1 MRSATRLGAALAAI
15 AAAALAPSAAQAVMV
30 INAYEQGADVIFK
43 ATGSL
48 SLPSNNGTSGLCGGP
63 PGAGF
68 VSGATVRFASSS
80 SASCSSNKN
89 AYSYTF
95 SGSLPTSF
103 TVATSVSGTEFFLRG
118 DVTRLVIDAAP
129 NSSVSVDSTLTFA
142 NQTLASLSLTTLNSP
157 LVTWTLANNET
168 INFVALSSPP
178 GPSNA
183 VPGPLPLMGAVAAFR
198 ASRRLRRRT
207 RPQG

>member
-1 MRSATRLGAALAAI
+1 MRSATRLGAALAAT
-15 AAAALAPSAAQAVMV
+15 AAAALAPSAAQAVVV

-48 SLPSNNGTSGLCGGP
+48 SLPSNNGTSNLCAGP
-63 PGAGF
+63 AGAGF
-68 VSGATVRFASSS
+68 VTGATVRFASSS
-80 SASCSSNKN
+80 SASCSSSKN
-89 AYSYTF
+89 AYTYTF
-95 SGSLPTSF
+95 SNSLPTSF
-103 TVATSVSGTEFFLRG
+103 AVATSSSGTEFFLNSSLP
-118 DVTRLVIDAAP
+118 RLVIDAAP

-142 NQTLASLSLTTLNSP
+142 NQTLASLGLTTLNTP
-157 LVTWTLANNET
+157 LETWILANNET